1 MAVFRVERNKGY
13 TVMSNHHLRNKELS
27 LKAKGL
33 LSQMLSLPEDW
44 DYTLAG
50 LSFIN
55 REKIDAIREAIKELE
70 RAGYI
75 VRSRERDEKGR
86 LRGTDYV
93 IFEQPQTPPV
103 SDLPTLENPT
113 LDNPTLEKPTQEKPT
128 LENPTQLNKDIL
140 SKEQSIT
147 DLSSTDSIPFHS
159 LNPLPF
165 AHGEAATPPERKRTE
180 AKSNSAVEIYREIIK
195 DNIEYDHLIQN
206 CKIDKDRLD
215 EIVEIMLETV
225 CTARKTIRIAG
236 DDYPAELVKSKFMK
250 LNSSHVEFVLDCMRE
265 NTTKIRNI
273 KQYLKA
279 VLFNAPSTIDSYYTA
294 LVNHDFYGSK

>member
-55 REKIDAIREAIKELE
+55 REKIDAIREAVKELE

-86 LRGTDYV
+86 LRDADYV

-128 LENPTQLNKDIL
+128 LENPTQLNKDIS

-215 EIVEIMLETV
+215 EIVDLMLETV

-236 DDYPAELVKSKFMK
+236 DDYPAELVKSKFLK
-250 LNSSHVEFVLDCMRE
+250 LNSSHIEFVLDCMRE
-265 NTTKIRNI
+265 NTTKVRNI

-294 LVNHDFYGSK
+294 LVNHDLYGGE

>member
-44 DYTLAG
+44 DYTLKG
-50 LSFIN
+50 LSLIN

-86 LRGTDYV
+86 LRGADYV
-93 IFEQPQTPPV
+93 IFEQPQPPTP
-103 SDLPTLENPT
+103 DLPTLENPT
-113 LDNPTLEKPTQEKPT
+113 LDNPTQEKPTLEKPT
-128 LENPTQLNKDIL
+128 LENPTQLNKDIQRTDL
-140 SKEQSIT
+140 PKKEKSNT
-147 DLSSTDSIPFHS
+147 DLSSNHSIPILS
-159 LNPLPF
+159 PNPSPLREET
-165 AHGEAATPPERKRTE
+165 AEPERKGTE
-180 AKSNSAVEIYREIIK
+180 AADAYSVYEEIIK
-195 DNIEYDHLIQN
+195 DNIEYEHFIKHTN
-206 CKIDKDRLD
+206 IDRERLD
-215 EIVEIMLETV
+215 EIVSLILETV
-225 CTARKTIRIAG
+225 CTKRKTIRIAG
-236 DDYPAELVKSKFMK
+236 DDYPAELVKAKFMK
-250 LNSSHVEFVLDCMRE
+250 LNSSHIEFVFDCMKE

-279 VLFNAPSTIDSYYTA
+279 VLFNAPNTIDSYYTA
-294 LVNHDFYGSK
+294 LVNHDMYGGY